1 MKITVV
7 GPGRWGSFIAWY
19 LDSIGHKVT
28 LYGKRESEKMQ
39 EFNLRRKNDYVE
51 LPTSL
56 ELSTNLESLITADV
70 IIISVNA
77 QGLRRFFEE
86 IEYLEIKDKIFVLCM
101 KGIEISTGMRLSE
114 IADECLDPSNK
125 VAVWLGPGHPQEFV
139 KGIPNCMVI
148 DSKDE
153 ATKTLLVDE
162 FGSNLIRFYYGT
174 DLLGNE
180 IGGAAKNV
188 VGIAAGILDGLGLT
202 TLKGALMTR
211 APREY
216 SRLVEAMGGNILSVY
231 GLCHLG
237 DYEATV
243 FSQYSNNRRFG
254 ENFAK
259 GESFYKLAEG
269 CHTVKALKQLGR
281 QYDVDLPIT
290 NAIDDILY
298 HHTDP
303 KTTLEQL
310 FTRSQKKEF

>member
-28 LYGKRESEKMQ
+28 LYGRRESEKMQ

-51 LPTSL
+51 LPLSL
-56 ELSTNLESLITADV
+56 ELSTNLDSLLEAEV

-86 IEYLEIKDKIFVLCM
+86 IAPMEIKDKIFVLCM
-101 KGIEISTGMRLSE
+101 KGIEISTGKRLSE
-114 IADECLDPSNK
+114 IAEECLDPSNK
-125 VAVWLGPGHPQEFV
+125 VAAWLGPGHPQEFV

-148 DSKDE
+148 DSNDE
-153 ATKTLLVDE
+153 ATKNLLVDE
-162 FGSNLIRFYYGT
+162 FSSNLIRFYYGT

-188 VGIAAGILDGLGLT
+188 VGIAAGILDGLGLS
-202 TLKGALMTR
+202 TLKGALMSR

-216 SRLVEAMGGNILSVY
+216 SRLVEAMGGNVLSVY

-298 HHTDP
+298 HDTDP

>member
-19 LDSIGHKVT
+19 LDSIGHRVT
-28 LYGKRESEKMQ
+28 LYGRRESEKMQ

-56 ELSTNLESLITADV
+56 ELSTNLKSLPDAEI

-86 IEYLEIKDKIFVLCM
+86 IECLEIKNKIFVLCM
-101 KGIEISTGMRLSE
+101 KGIEISSGKRLSE

-125 VAVWLGPGHPQEFV
+125 IAVWLGPGHPQEFV
-139 KGIPNCMVI
+139 NGIPNCMVI
-148 DSKDE
+148 DSNDE
-153 ATKTLLVDE
+153 DTKNLLIDE
-162 FGSNLIRFYYGT
+162 FSSNLIRFYYGT

-216 SRLVEAMGGNILSVY
+216 SRLVEAMGGNVLSVY

>member
-1 MKITVV
+1 MKITVA

-28 LYGKRESEKMQ
+28 LYGRRESEKMQ
-39 EFNLRRKNDYVE
+39 KFNLRRKNDFVE
-51 LPTSL
+51 LPPSI
-56 ELSTNLESLITADV
+56 ELSTNIESLRSAEI

-77 QGLRRFFEE
+77 QGLRRFLED
-86 IEYLEIKDKIFVLCM
+86 ISHLEIKNKIFVLCM
-101 KGIEISTGMRLSE
+101 KGLEISTGKRLSE
-114 IADECLDPSNK
+114 ITEECIAPENK
-125 VAVWLGPGHPQEFV
+125 IAVWLGPGHPQEFV
-139 KGIPNCMVI
+139 NGIPNCMVI
-148 DSKDE
+148 DSNDE
-153 ATKTLLVDE
+153 ATKALLVNE

-180 IGGAAKNV
+180 IGAAAKNV
-188 VGIAAGILDGLGLT
+188 VGIAAGVLDGLGLSS
-202 TLKGALMTR
+202 LKGALMTR

-216 SRLVEAMGGNILSVY
+216 SRLVSAMGGNPISVY

-281 QYDVDLPIT
+281 KYDVDLPIT
-290 NAIDDILY
+290 NAVDDILY
-298 HHTDP
+298 HMTDP
-303 KTTLEQL
+303 ETTLEQL
-310 FTRSQKKEF
+310 FTRSQKREF

>member
-114 IADECLDPSNK
+114 IAGECLDPSNK

-216 SRLVEAMGGNILSVY
+216 SRLVEAMGGNVLSVY

>member
-216 SRLVEAMGGNILSVY
+216 SRLVEAMGGNLLSVY

>member
-28 LYGKRESEKMQ
+28 LYGRRESEKMQ
-39 EFNLRRKNDYVE
+39 EFNLRRKNEFIE
-51 LPTSL
+51 LPTSI
-56 ELSTNLESLITADV
+56 ELSTNIESLLGSEA
-70 IIISVNA
+70 IIISVNS
-77 QGLRRFFEE
+77 QGLRRFLEE
-86 IEYLEIKDKIFVLCM
+86 ISHLELKNRIFVLCM
-101 KGIEISTGMRLSE
+101 KGIEISTGKRLSE
-114 IADECLDPSNK
+114 VAEEYIDKSNK
-125 VAVWLGPGHPQEFV
+125 TAVWLGPGHPQEFI

-148 DSKDE
+148 DSNDDD
-153 ATKTLLVDE
+153 TKTLLVNE

-180 IGGAAKNV
+180 IGAAAKNV
-188 VGIAAGILDGLGLT
+188 VGIAAGFLDGLGLSS
-202 TLKGALMTR
+202 LKGALMTR

-216 SRLVEAMGGNILSVY
+216 SRLVKAMGGNAISVY

-254 ENFAK
+254 ENFTK

-269 CHTVKALKQLGR
+269 CYTVKALKQLGR

-290 NAIDDILY
+290 NAVDDILY
-298 HHTDP
+298 HTTDP
-303 KTTLEQL
+303 RTTLEQL
-310 FTRSQKKEF
+310 FTRSQKREF

>member
-114 IADECLDPSNK
+114 IADECLDSSNK

-216 SRLVEAMGGNILSVY
+216 SRLVEAMGGNVLSVY

>member
-19 LDSIGHKVT
+19 LDSIGHRVT
-28 LYGKRESEKMQ
+28 LYGRRESEKMQ

-51 LPTSL
+51 LPLSL
-56 ELSTNLESLITADV
+56 ELSTNLNSLLEAKV

-86 IEYLEIKDKIFVLCM
+86 IESLEIKNKIFVLCM
-101 KGIEISTGMRLSE
+101 KGIEISTGKRLSE
-114 IADECLDPSNK
+114 IAEECLDPSNK

-148 DSKDE
+148 DSNDE
-153 ATKTLLVDE
+153 ATKNLLVDE

-188 VGIAAGILDGLGLT
+188 VGIAAGILDGLGLS
-202 TLKGALMTR
+202 TLKGALMSR

-216 SRLVEAMGGNILSVY
+216 SRLVEAMGGNVLSVY

-298 HHTDP
+298 HDTDP

>member
-56 ELSTNLESLITADV
+56 ELSTNLESLLDAEV

-86 IEYLEIKDKIFVLCM
+86 IAPMEIKNKIFVLCM
-101 KGIEISTGMRLSE
+101 KGIEITTGKRLSE
-114 IADECLDPSNK
+114 ISVECLDPSNK

-148 DSKDE
+148 DSNDE

-180 IGGAAKNV
+180 IGAAAKNV
-188 VGIAAGILDGLGLT
+188 VGIAAGILDGLGLSS
-202 TLKGALMTR
+202 LKGALMTR

-216 SRLVEAMGGNILSVY
+216 SRLVDAMGGSVLSVY

-303 KTTLEQL
+303 RTTLEQL

>member
-56 ELSTNLESLITADV
+56 ELSTNLDSLLGAEV

>member
-19 LDSIGHKVT
+19 LDSIGHRVT
-28 LYGKRESEKMQ
+28 LYGRRESEKMQ

-51 LPTSL
+51 LPLSL
-56 ELSTNLESLITADV
+56 ELSTNLDSLLEAKV

-86 IEYLEIKDKIFVLCM
+86 IESLEIKNKIFVLCM
-101 KGIEISTGMRLSE
+101 KGIEISTGKRLSE
-114 IADECLDPSNK
+114 IAEECLDPSNK

-148 DSKDE
+148 DSNDE
-153 ATKTLLVDE
+153 ATKNLLVDE

-188 VGIAAGILDGLGLT
+188 VGIAAGILDGLGLS
-202 TLKGALMTR
+202 TLKGALMSR

-216 SRLVEAMGGNILSVY
+216 SRLVEAMGGNVLSVY

-298 HHTDP
+298 HDTDP

>member
-1 MKITVV
+1 MKITVA

-28 LYGKRESEKMQ
+28 LYGRRESEKMQ
-39 EFNLRRKNDYVE
+39 EFNLRRKNDFVE
-51 LPTSL
+51 LPPSI
-56 ELSTNLESLITADV
+56 ELSTNIESLLSAEI

-77 QGLRRFFEE
+77 QGLRRFLED
-86 IEYLEIKDKIFVLCM
+86 ISHLEIKNKIFVLCM
-101 KGIEISTGMRLSE
+101 KGLEISTGKRLSE
-114 IADECLDPSNK
+114 ITEECIAPENK
-125 VAVWLGPGHPQEFV
+125 IAVWLGPGHPQEFV
-139 KGIPNCMVI
+139 NGIPNCMVI
-148 DSKDE
+148 DSNDE
-153 ATKTLLVDE
+153 ATKALLVNE

-180 IGGAAKNV
+180 IGAAAKNV
-188 VGIAAGILDGLGLT
+188 VGIAAGVLDGLGLSS
-202 TLKGALMTR
+202 LKGALMTR

-216 SRLVEAMGGNILSVY
+216 SRLVSAMGGNPISVY

-281 QYDVDLPIT
+281 KYDVDLPIT
-290 NAIDDILY
+290 NAVDDILY
-298 HHTDP
+298 HMTDP
-303 KTTLEQL
+303 ETTLEQL
-310 FTRSQKKEF
+310 FTRSQKREF